1 MKMNIYRLVSYTMLT
16 IIVVLFTMQTVITIQ
31 QLFNIGFNDN
41 LKYFITISICALIPS
56 AILILIM
63 ALINYKTRKINLF
76 ILPEIRFI
84 LKFLLYFAVFS
95 IFAIWTTMV
104 SSTFIYFN
112 SLVIETHIVVKFIV
126 MKFIVNRLIFSTLYS
141 FIIIIF
147 FNSLSAIDFKRIK
160 K

>member
-1 MKMNIYRLVSYTMLT
+1 MLT

-31 QLFNIGFNDN
+31 QLFNVALNDN
-41 LKYFITISICALIPS
+41 LKYFTTISICALIPS

-63 ALINYKTRKINLF
+63 VLINYKTRKINLF

-104 SSTFIYFN
+104 LSTFIYFN
-112 SLVIETHIVVKFIV
+112 SLVVETHIVMEFI
-126 MKFIVNRLIFSTLYS
+126 INRLIFSTLYS
-141 FIIIIF
+141 LIIIIF
-147 FNSLSAIDFKRIK
+147 FNSLSAINFKRIK
-160 K
+160 NDI